1 MTSFFVHGTR
11 NGAAGFQTNMH
22 LPVRQNPNLSTI
34 SYKPGSIN
42 SVVSCGH
49 FRVNLGHR
57 SPALTAFRRYFG
69 NPYSQVTE

>member
-22 LPVRQNPNLSTI
+22 LPVRQNPNLSTF

-57 SPALTAFRRYFG
+57 SLALTAFCRYFG